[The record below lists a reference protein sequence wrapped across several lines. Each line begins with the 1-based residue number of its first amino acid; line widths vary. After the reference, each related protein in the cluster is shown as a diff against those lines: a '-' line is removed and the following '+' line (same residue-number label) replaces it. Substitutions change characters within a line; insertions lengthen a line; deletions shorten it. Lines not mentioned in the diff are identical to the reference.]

1 MKSQRNQGKM
11 GMFYLANFVYF
22 KRLYRLLML
31 FKKKLNKAELFAT
44 RYAHILLS
52 FCGSFLG
59 ISALEN
65 ISGIFNYPLIV
76 APFGATSVLAFA
88 IPESPLAQPRNI
100 ICGNFLGALV
110 GVSFFHVFG
119 SQGWVMPAAVATA
132 IAVMQITKTLH
143 PAAGAVALVAVMSHA
158 SWDFL
163 FRPVLLGSII
173 LVICTV
179 LFNNFVARK
188 SYPKQW
194 L

>member
-1 MKSQRNQGKM
+1 MKSQRCQGKI
-11 GMFYLANFVYF
+11 GVLYLPKFVYLKRFRRRSKLLKSKLNQANF
-22 KRLYRLLML
+22 
-31 FKKKLNKAELFAT
+31 FAS
-44 RYAHILLS
+44 RYAHIALS

-110 GVSFFHVFG
+110 GLSFFHLFG

-143 PAAGAVALVAVMSHA
+143 PAAGAVALVAVMSKA

-163 FRPVLLGSII
+163 LRPVLLGSII

>member
-1 MKSQRNQGKM
+1 MKSQRYQGKI
-11 GMFYLANFVYF
+11 GMFYLPKFVYLKKF
-22 KRLYRLLML
+22 RRRSKLL
-31 FKKKLNKAELFAT
+31 KTKLNQANLFAS
-44 RYAHILLS
+44 RYAHIGLS

-59 ISALEN
+59 ISTLEN

-76 APFGATSVLAFA
+76 APFGATCVLAFA

-110 GVSFFHVFG
+110 GVTFFHLFG
-119 SQGWVMPAAVATA
+119 AHAWVMPAAVATA

-143 PAAGAVALVAVMSHA
+143 PAAGAVALVAVMSKA

-163 FRPVLLGSII
+163 LRPVLLGSII

>member
-1 MKSQRNQGKM
+1 MKTKRYQRNFNK
-11 GMFYLANFVYF
+11 FYLSNFVNS
-22 KRLYRLLML
+22 
-31 FKKKLNKAELFAT
+31 KKLYLALRRFKNNINKAEFFSS
-44 RYAHILLS
+44 RYGHIWLS

-59 ISALEN
+59 ISTLEN

-76 APFGATSVLAFA
+76 APFGATCVLAFA

-100 ICGNFLGALV
+100 ICGNFLGALI
-110 GVSFFHVFG
+110 GLTFFHLFG

-143 PAAGAVALVAVMSHA
+143 PAAGAVALVAVMSKA

-163 FRPVLLGSII
+163 LRPVLLGSII